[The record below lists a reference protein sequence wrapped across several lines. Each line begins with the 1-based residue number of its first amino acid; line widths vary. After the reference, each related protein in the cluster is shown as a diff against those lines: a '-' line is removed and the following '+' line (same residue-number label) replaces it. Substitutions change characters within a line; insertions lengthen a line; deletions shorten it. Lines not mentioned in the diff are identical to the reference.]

1 MSIRTQRLKQHKSWT
16 KQINQSK
23 DQNAL
28 SIIKRANA
36 LVKASK
42 SAESLKEI
50 EKLFAEVDDDL
61 LDLIYKSL
69 EKTYSQTCKMVSDI
83 YDITSKSI
91 NIKDLTYDGDGKTLD
106 ERVTN
111 YIYELLEYIRSCYK
125 EGKPV
130 DWEKIKR
137 NLHNRLL
144 LILDTETQT
153 VKIKVTKRKVE
164 AHCEFGEVLP
174 GQCCP
179 GSGGIFPIDELDE
192 PPYHPG
198 CMCEIIYYEELTDDS
213 EEIEDLELEVE
224 KIYE

>member
-36 LVKASK
+36 LIKASK

-69 EKTYSQTCKMVSDI
+69 EKTYSQACKMVSDI

-91 NIKDLTYDGDGKTLD
+91 DIKDLTYDGDGKTLD

-111 YIYELLEYIRSCYK
+111 YIHELTEYIRSCYK
-125 EGKPV
+125 EKQPV

-174 GQCCP
+174 GECCP

-192 PPYHPG
+192 PPYHPN
-198 CMCEIIYYEELTDDS
+198 CMCEVIYYEELTDDL